1 MFDHFGVN
9 SLSAFRRK
17 FAAYPLRPGGGA
29 STDGAAAAGC
39 GPASSTRAAAASSVP
54 ASRSRW
60 GVQEQGGE
68 TYVGE
73 LLDGR
78 RHGSGILLC
87 QGPRSRMLHVG
98 RFSEGK
104 RNGPGVVASS
114 RGERF
119 EGYFLDDV
127 MWGPG
132 RFTFAPPDGSNGGAG
147 GDGGDAAAAKEDAA
161 CGGSTGAASASSA
174 ADTPV
179 QPHRTLFTG
188 MMNGRPHGKGCMAW
202 SDGSQQFGQF
212 DGCNCYLR
220 QKEAEVAGV
229 LLVASDNAADAT
241 SEAAAVQQA
250 ARRQAPAIAQA
261 AQQLFAAVSVSQQ

>member
-1 MFDHFGVN
+1 
-9 SLSAFRRK
+9 
-17 FAAYPLRPGGGA
+17 
-29 STDGAAAAGC
+29 
-39 GPASSTRAAAASSVP
+39 
-54 ASRSRW
+54 
-60 GVQEQGGE
+60 
-68 TYVGE
+68 
-73 LLDGR
+73 
-78 RHGSGILLC
+78 
-87 QGPRSRMLHVG
+87 
-98 RFSEGK
+98 
-104 RNGPGVVASS
+104 
-114 RGERF
+114 
-119 EGYFLDDV
+119 

-202 SDGSQQFGQF
+202 SDGSQQFGQVSCTQGCGWAELPCVLWPLGCMPVACPTRLRRCSPGRGHPGSVPLPQF

-261 AQQLFAAVSVSQQ
+261 AQQLFAAVSVSQQGANGGTATPDA